1 MNQKD
6 DFYKDRTEQ
15 ERENRQLLL
24 KSYIDRLSQ
33 GENLEIVR

>member
-24 KSYIDRLSQ
+24 KSYIDRLS
-33 GENLEIVR
+33 